1 MKAIE
6 SHTTLYVQAV
16 AVFRDGEINVGA
28 IEIFFF
34 FKHQDKTCV
43 LELMHCHQEVRP

>member
-34 FKHQDKTCV
+34 LSTKTKPV
-43 LELMHCHQEVRP
+43 YLN